1 MKRFLPLL
9 VVAASLIAM
18 PAFAQPAT
26 ETKPAAP
33 PPGVSTKMF
42 DDWLVRCPTLPKPA
56 PCDAVQL
63 LLEPKS
69 KQRVLSVS
77 VAYDQVKALPVV
89 RIVLPLGVWLPNGVT
104 VQAGDVKIDKV
115 TVRRCEAFGCVV
127 EGFLDAKLRDAMRK
141 GGGAKI
147 VVYDQNKKPLDLKF
161 SLKGFAPAEDHMT
174 AETKKL
180 PPPTAAAAPPSAPAT
195 PAPAQPAAPKPPAK
209 PTPTP

>member
-9 VVAASLIAM
+9 VVAGSLLAM

-26 ETKPAAP
+26 EAKPAAP
-33 PPGVSTKMF
+33 PPGVSTTTF
-42 DDWLVRCPTLPKPA
+42 DDWLVRCPTEPKPQ

-104 VQAGDVKIDKV
+104 VQAGAVKIDKV
-115 TVRRCEAFGCVV
+115 VVRRCEPFGCVV
-127 EGFLDAKLRDAMRK
+127 EGFLDAKLRDAMRR
-141 GGGAKI
+141 GGDAKI

-161 SLKGFAPAEDHMT
+161 SLKGFAAAEDHMT

-180 PPPTAAAAPPSAPAT
+180 PAPAAAPAPAS
-195 PAPAQPAAPKPPAK
+195 PAAPKPATPAPAK

>member
-9 VVAASLIAM
+9 VVAGSLIAA

-26 ETKPAAP
+26 ETKPAGP
-33 PPGVSTKMF
+33 PPGVATKTF
-42 DDWLVRCPTLPKPA
+42 DDWLVRCPTEPKPA

-104 VQAGDVKIDKV
+104 VQAGDVKVDKV
-115 TVRRCEAFGCVV
+115 VVRRCEPFGCVV

-141 GGGAKI
+141 GGDAKI
-147 VVYDQNKKPLDLKF
+147 VVYDQNQKPLDLKF
-161 SLKGFAPAEDHMT
+161 SLKGFAAAEDHMT
-174 AETKKL
+174 VETKKL
-180 PPPTAAAAPPSAPAT
+180 PPPTPATAPAAPAT
-195 PAPAQPAAPKPPAK
+195 PPAAPAPTKPAA
-209 PTPTP
+209 TP